1 MGTWLAYQDSTLCV
15 PDGWVPG
22 PDREVVLVV
31 GVKGS
36 LEVEVERLVRSVE
49 RLQAGEFQVSMVIVD
64 FNSDDSVAAVV
75 DRLDVTG

>member
-1 MGTWLAYQDSTLCV
+1 M
-15 PDGWVPG
+15 
-22 PDREVVLVV
+22 V